1 MFFNVL
7 LLRKVI
13 PARSLKEKQRE
24 DVGRLDELGESGEL
38 LQVSGGG
45 QWDQRTG
52 NHIPGVLHASR
63 GNTAAV
69 KQLRI

>member
-1 MFFNVL
+1 M
-7 LLRKVI
+7 
-13 PARSLKEKQRE
+13 
-24 DVGRLDELGESGEL
+24 
-38 LQVSGGG
+38 SGGG

-69 KQLRI
+69 KQLRIIYIYMYILLVGGLEHILFLHILVYIYNLYVYTSTY

>member
-1 MFFNVL
+1 M
-7 LLRKVI
+7 
-13 PARSLKEKQRE
+13 
-24 DVGRLDELGESGEL
+24 
-38 LQVSGGG
+38 SGGG

-69 KQLRI
+69 KQLRIIYIYVYTAGWWFGTHFIFAYIGIYL